1 MVRSI
6 RAFNNVVRSA
16 FTIIE
21 LIFAIVVIGVTLL
34 TVPLMIET
42 NNKSLERSLSQEAIF
57 LAAALLS
64 SESTK
69 EWDANSIVSTSNADE
84 YVLAKILDVGALG
97 ATTYSRTNIGTVG
110 APIYSNVRQGGLRE
124 DKHRS
129 FFDYNASVGAPNG
142 GLSRP
147 AQTQTINFVLPID
160 NALAAAT
167 DYKLAYTNSAS
178 RMYVADTG
186 NILTIVDLNA
196 TVTNLK
202 MIEVTVPVLGG
213 GDVVLRTYTANI
225 GEVDYAKRS
234 F

>member
-6 RAFNNVVRSA
+6 RAVNSVMRSA
-16 FTIIE
+16 FTMIE
-21 LIFAIVVIGVTLL
+21 LIFAIVVIAVTLL

-57 LAAALLS
+57 LAAALIS

-69 EWDANSIVSTSNADE
+69 EWDANSIVSTGSTAE
-84 YVLAKILDVGALG
+84 YVLAKILDVGTLG
-97 ATTYSRTNIGTVG
+97 ATVYSRTNIGTVA
-110 APIYSNVRQGGLRE
+110 APIYSNIRQGGLRE

-129 FFDYNASVGAPNG
+129 FFDYNASVGAANA
-142 GLSRP
+142 GLSIP
-147 AQTQTINFVLPID
+147 AQTDTENYVIPID
-160 NALAAAT
+160 SGLAVAS
-167 DYKLAYTNSAS
+167 DYKLAYTNTAS

-186 NILTIVDLNA
+186 DVLTIIDLHA

-202 MIEVTVPVLGG
+202 MIEVKVPVVGG
-213 GDVVLRTYTANI
+213 GEVVLRTYTANI
-225 GEVDYAKRS
+225 GEADYAKRS

>member
-1 MVRSI
+1 M
-6 RAFNNVVRSA
+6 RSA
-16 FTIIE
+16 FTMIE

-34 TVPLMIET
+34 TVPLMIQT

-69 EWDANSIVSTSNADE
+69 AWDANSIVSTGSTDE

-97 ATTYSRTNIGTVG
+97 TTYSRTNIGTAG

-129 FFDYNASVGAPNG
+129 FFDYNASAGAPNG
-142 GLSRP
+142 GLTKP
-147 AQTQTINFVLPID
+147 AQTATINYVIPID
-160 NALAAAT
+160 PGLAAAS
-167 DYKLAYTNSAS
+167 DYKLAYSNTAS

-186 NILTIVDLNA
+186 NVLTIVDLNT
-196 TVTNLK
+196 TVKNLK
-202 MIEVTVPVLGG
+202 MIEVKVPVVGG
-213 GDVVLRTYTANI
+213 GEVVLRTYTANI
-225 GEVDYAKRS
+225 GEADYAKRS

>member
-6 RAFNNVVRSA
+6 RAVNSVMRSA
-16 FTIIE
+16 FTMIE

-34 TVPLMIET
+34 TVPLMIQT

-69 EWDANSIVSTSNADE
+69 AWDANSIVSTGSTDE

-97 ATTYSRTNIGTVG
+97 TTYSRTNIGTAG

-129 FFDYNASVGAPNG
+129 FFDYNASAGAPNG
-142 GLSRP
+142 GL
-147 AQTQTINFVLPID
+147 QLFL
-160 NALAAAT
+160 
-167 DYKLAYTNSAS
+167 
-178 RMYVADTG
+178 
-186 NILTIVDLNA
+186 
-196 TVTNLK
+196 
-202 MIEVTVPVLGG
+202 
-213 GDVVLRTYTANI
+213 
-225 GEVDYAKRS
+225 
-234 F
+234 

>member
-6 RAFNNVVRSA
+6 RALCIVMRPA
-16 FTIIE
+16 FTMIE

-42 NNKSLERSLSQEAIF
+42 NNKSLESSLSQEAIF

-69 EWDANSIVSTSNADE
+69 EWDANSIVGTSSADE

-97 ATTYSRTNIGTVG
+97 GTYSRTNIGTAG
-110 APIYSNVRQGGLRE
+110 APIYSNIRIGGLRE
-124 DKHRS
+124 DKHRA
-129 FFDYNASVGAPNG
+129 FYDFNASAGAPNG
-142 GLSRP
+142 GLSTP
-147 AQTQTINFVLPID
+147 AQTMTINFALPID
-160 NALAAAT
+160 NALAAAS
-167 DYKLAYTNSAS
+167 DYKVGYTNSAS

-186 NILTIVDLNA
+186 DVLTIIDLNN

-202 MIEVTVPVLGG
+202 MIEVTVPALDGSN
-213 GDVVLRTYTANI
+213 VVLRTYTANI